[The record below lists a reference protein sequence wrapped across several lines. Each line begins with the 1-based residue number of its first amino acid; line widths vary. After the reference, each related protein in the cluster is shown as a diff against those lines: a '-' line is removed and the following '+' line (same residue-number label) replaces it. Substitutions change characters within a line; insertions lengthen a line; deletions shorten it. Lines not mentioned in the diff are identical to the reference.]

1 VFGLHQVSFF
11 SSRSDSFEN
20 YLAYKNVF
28 SKKKTYFLNCLI
40 ILLHKLILEAAT
52 KQSLMFQLITCA
64 EQNMTFLDQNK
75 TEQEEETRHS
85 SQKKTRQC
93 GTCRHCGSGPG
104 SRILA
109 LQKRKKNRKETE
121 EEEILGLSAVTGQR
135 EEQVPCPC
143 LSADAAPRV
152 ASINAT
158 IPSLPYPLI
167 DPSLSVCL
175 RFFFLVWN
183 KWS

>member
-75 TEQEEETRHS
+75 RRNTS
-85 SQKKTRQC
+85 FVAKKKTRQC

-167 DPSLSVCL
+167 DPLSVCL

>member
-75 TEQEEETRHS
+75 TGEEEETRHS
-85 SQKKTRQC
+85 SQKKKHANVAPADIVGRVQVVEYLPSKKEKRTEKKQ
-93 GTCRHCGSGPG
+93 
-104 SRILA
+104 
-109 LQKRKKNRKETE
+109 RKKK
-121 EEEILGLSAVTGQR
+121 S
-135 EEQVPCPC
+135 
-143 LSADAAPRV
+143 
-152 ASINAT
+152 
-158 IPSLPYPLI
+158 
-167 DPSLSVCL
+167 
-175 RFFFLVWN
+175 
-183 KWS
+183 